1 MLIHIYIYIHDSMIA
16 GITNTMRT
24 ETGDRTTAARIS
36 TEVNPCKVK
45 TVQPNLQ
52 ENSTCWSGS
61 AFSYGSM

>member
-1 MLIHIYIYIHDSMIA
+1 MIA